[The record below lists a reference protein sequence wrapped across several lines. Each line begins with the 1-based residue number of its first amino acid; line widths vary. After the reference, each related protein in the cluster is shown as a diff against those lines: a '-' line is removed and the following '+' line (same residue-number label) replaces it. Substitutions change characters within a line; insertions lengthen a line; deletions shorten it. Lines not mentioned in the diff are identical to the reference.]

1 MSFRGCKPEEGAEE
15 VGADVENIKAGG
27 SRPSDIGEII
37 QGGGVDNPTVRRRDI
52 GNPPLGLGRPRDMF
66 RIIL

>member
-1 MSFRGCKPEEGAEE
+1 M
-15 VGADVENIKAGG
+15 GADVEDLKAGG

-37 QGGGVDNPTVRRRDI
+37 QGGGVDNPTVQSRDI